1 MADVRTLETIDQ
13 DTLAKIDTEA
23 WIAKEKVVNE
33 SEKPMDFEQFYFLKD
48 IYRCRTKKKAVKKSG
63 QSGVST
69 FAILYGH
76 HRARYHGVNVIHTL
90 PADADV
96 LKFVPSKVDQIVR
109 YNKSLSSKMAKG
121 DAESM
126 SKKQYGKGFVFYLG
140 TISKRAGIMISSD
153 INIYDE
159 YDFSD
164 INKVEKYK
172 SRQEAPDS
180 LKEEIWISTPTTPAF
195 GISRKYDESDQRNL
209 RWNCPHC
216 GHRQHFEWPESV
228 DFEGKRYRCKK
239 CDGTID
245 NTKFPELQN
254 KLDIRWEAKYP
265 DLSDELAGWWIN
277 QMMVPYKTA
286 NDLIKEYEKA
296 EKEGN
301 LEYFYNYNLGMAYM
315 STDTEMNEGL
325 VYKNLTDKEYIETDS
340 CAGVD
345 VQGNELYVII
355 GNEQAIY
362 GIAQV
367 PDLPNKTKWERLAEL
382 LEVYG
387 IRYMVIDAG
396 FKPNDVVDFAKQ
408 FPYRVYTAWY
418 QPDPKGAKIFRF
430 YKKKFTDKK
439 EVPFEEEVKVLI
451 DREKAIDLAIEKLA
465 KGKRKFPY
473 VKTDE
478 NLQNFIKHMKTM
490 YARIVGTKM
499 GEERREWA
507 STGKHDYV
515 MALVYFE
522 AALHKKTL
530 YENS

>member
-1 MADVRTLETIDQ
+1 MATKHKLEKIGPDELLKAHTLYWID
-13 DTLAKIDTEA
+13 
-23 WIAKEKVVNE
+23 KENVVNE
-33 SEKPMDFEQFYFLKD
+33 DEKPMDFHTFYFLVD
-48 IYRCRTKKKAVKKSG
+48 LYTCRTKKKAVKKSG

-69 FAILYGH
+69 YGILMGN
-76 HRARYHGVNVIHTL
+76 HRARYQGINVIHTL

-96 LKFVPSKVDQIVR
+96 VKFVPSKVDQIIR
-109 YNKSLSSKMAKG
+109 YNRTLSKGLNKG
-121 DAESM
+121 DVESM
-126 SKKQYGKGFVFYLG
+126 SKKQYGKGFVFYQG

-153 INIYDE
+153 VNIYDE

-164 INKVEKYK
+164 MNKVDKYK
-172 SRQEAPDS
+172 SRQEGPDS

-195 GISRKYDESDQRNL
+195 GISRKYEESDQRNL

-216 GHRQHFEWPESV
+216 GYRQHFEWPENV
-228 DFEGKRYRCKK
+228 DFEGKRYRCKN

-245 NTKFPELQN
+245 NTKFPDLQE
-254 KLDIRWEAKYP
+254 KLDIRWEARYP
-265 DLSDELAGWWIN
+265 ELSDELAGWWIN

-286 NDLIKEYEKA
+286 KQLIEEYEKA
-296 EKEGN
+296 EREGT

-315 STDTEMNEGL
+315 STDSEMNEGL
-325 VYKNLTDKEYIETDS
+325 VYKNLTTKEYIETDS
-340 CAGVD
+340 VAGVD

-355 GNEQAIY
+355 GNEEAIY

-367 PDLPNKTKWERLAEL
+367 PDLPNKSKWERLAEL

-396 FKPNDVVDFAKQ
+396 FKQNDVVDFAKQ
-408 FPYRVYTAWY
+408 FPHRVYTAWY
-418 QPDPKGAKIFRF
+418 QPSPKGQPMFRF

-439 EVPFEEEVKVLI
+439 EVTFEEEIKVLI

-515 MALVYFE
+515 MALVYYE
-522 AALHKKTL
+522 AALHKKQL